1 MATISSYGK
10 IKEKAGA
17 GVDEVERGGLLK
29 QGRPN
34 QNVCGRLTVN

>member
-1 MATISSYGK
+1 MGTISSYGK
-10 IKEKAGA
+10 IEEKGGA

-29 QGRPN
+29 QVGPN